1 MRFDPAPAGSCVMP
15 CVGRRWQRA
24 SLRQRLDMH
33 RQLDLPADLQIL
45 AMLKQRTLKQSVTAT
60 GVGLHTGEKVRLT
73 VHPGPPDSGIVFM
86 RTDIKPPVHIKACPE
101 SVRDTRMSSCLI
113 ADGVTGQVRIS
124 TVEHLMSAMA
134 GLGLDN
140 ALVEVTAGEIP
151 ILDGSAA
158 PFVYLLQ
165 SVGMI
170 EQNAAKKFV
179 RLLKMVEVRDGD
191 GPAAKWARLEP
202 FNGFKLVFSI
212 DFKHPAVDQTGQTA
226 TIDFADTPYTKEIA
240 RARTFGFMQ
249 DVEALRANGLALG
262 GSMDNAIVMDEF
274 RILNSDGLRYADEF
288 VKHKILDAVGDL
300 YLLGYPI
307 IGSYSAHKSGHALN
321 NLLLR
326 ALVARADAWEFAS
339 FDDEAAAPAYARM
352 PALGNLAAAW

>member
-1 MRFDPAPAGSCVMP
+1 
-15 CVGRRWQRA
+15 
-24 SLRQRLDMH
+24 
-33 RQLDLPADLQIL
+33 
-45 AMLKQRTLKQSVTAT
+45 MLKQRTLKHSVTAT

-73 VHPGPPDSGIVFM
+73 MHPGAPDSGIVFV
-86 RTDIKPPVHIKACPE
+86 RTDIEPPIRIKASPE

-113 ADGVTGQVRIS
+113 ADGTDGEVRIS

-140 ALVEVTAGEIP
+140 ALVEVTAAEIP

-165 SVGMI
+165 SAGIV
-170 EQNAAKKFV
+170 EQKAAKKFV
-179 RLLKMVEVRDGD
+179 RLIKSVEVRDGD
-191 GPAAKWARLEP
+191 GADAKWARLEP
-202 FNGFKLVFSI
+202 FDGFRLTFSI
-212 DFKHPAVDQTGQTA
+212 DFKHPAVDQTGQSA
-226 TIDFADTPYTKEIA
+226 TVDLASTPYIKEIA

-249 DVEALRANGLALG
+249 DVETMRANGLALG
-262 GSMDNAIVMDEF
+262 GSMENAIVMDEF

-300 YLLGYPI
+300 YLLGHPI

-321 NLLLR
+321 NRLLR
-326 ALVARADAWEFAS
+326 AVMAQADAWEFAS
-339 FDDEAAAPAYARM
+339 FENEAAGPVYARM
-352 PALGNLAAAW
+352 PPLSDLATAW

>member
-1 MRFDPAPAGSCVMP
+1 M
-15 CVGRRWQRA
+15 
-24 SLRQRLDMH
+24 
-33 RQLDLPADLQIL
+33 
-45 AMLKQRTLKQSVTAT
+45 
-60 GVGLHTGEKVRLT
+60 HTGEKVRLT
-73 VHPGPPDSGIVFM
+73 VHPGAPDSGIVFV
-86 RTDIKPPVHIKACPE
+86 RTDVKPAVRIKACPE

-113 ADGVTGQVRIS
+113 ADGANGEVRIS

-140 ALVEVTAGEIP
+140 ALVEVNAGEIP

-165 SVGMI
+165 SAGMV
-170 EQNAAKKFV
+170 EQNTAKKFV
-179 RLLKMVEVRDGD
+179 RLLKAVEVRDGD
-191 GPAAKWARLEP
+191 GASAKWARLEP
-202 FNGFKLVFSI
+202 FEGFKLAFSI

-226 TIDFADTPYTKEIA
+226 SVDFADTPYTKEIA

-300 YLLGYPI
+300 YLLGHPI

-321 NLLLR
+321 NRLLR
-326 ALVARADAWEFAS
+326 TVVAQADAWEFAS
-339 FDDEAAAPAYARM
+339 FDNETAGPVYARM
-352 PALGNLAAAW
+352 PPIGKLAAAW

>member
-1 MRFDPAPAGSCVMP
+1 MLRRCHMRARPCLHAGVRS
-15 CVGRRWQRA
+15 
-24 SLRQRLDMH
+24 SE
-33 RQLDLPADLQIL
+33 
-45 AMLKQRTLKQSVTAT
+45 MLKQRTLKQSVTAT

-73 VHPGPPDSGIVFM
+73 VHPAAPDSGIVFV
-86 RTDIKPPVHIKACPE
+86 RTDLLPPVHIRVSPE
-101 SVRDTRMSSCLI
+101 AVRDTRMSSCLV
-113 ADGVTGQVRIS
+113 ADGVEGDVRIS

-140 ALVEVTAGEIP
+140 ALVEVTAAEIP

-165 SVGMI
+165 SAGII

-179 RLLKMVEVRDGD
+179 RLTKSVEVRDGD
-191 GPAAKWARLEP
+191 GAGAKWARLEP
-202 FNGFKLVFSI
+202 FEGFRLTFSI
-212 DFKHPAVDQTGQTA
+212 DFKHPAVDQTGQSA
-226 TIDFADTPYTKEIA
+226 TVDFADTPYAREIA

-249 DVEALRANGLALG
+249 DVEALRAGGLALG

-274 RILNSDGLRYADEF
+274 RGLNSDGLRYADEF

-300 YLLGYPI
+300 YLLGHPI

-321 NLLLR
+321 NRLLR
-326 ALVARADAWEFAS
+326 TLVERADAWEFVV
-339 FDDEAAAPAYARM
+339 FENEAASPVYARM
-352 PALGNLAAAW
+352 PPQGNLATAW